1 MIRTK
6 KQELAYINGLIER
19 TRKSYYI
26 MVAQNNG
33 DEEATL
39 NDIEGALTY
48 NTLHRLERIWKTL
61 LYGDEYLVVIDGEE
75 FGVYTSFSKARQAI
89 IENFDGDSIFRYADV
104 CIYKL

>member
-6 KQELAYINGLIER
+6 KQELEYINGLIER
-19 TRKSYYI
+19 TRMSYYI
-26 MVAQNNG
+26 IVAQNNG
-33 DEEATL
+33 NEEATL
-39 NDIEGALTY
+39 NDLEGALTY
-48 NTLHRLERIWKTL
+48 NTLHRLEHIWKTL